1 MGKASRRRE
10 IERRRA
16 KRRLGGAKLQPRAG
30 MNALAS
36 LLPEDRVRAIARE
49 TGFVKRQRDVDPV
62 AFLWVLVLGFGVRM
76 QRTFEG
82 LRKSYAEETGDEFS
96 YGSWHPRFSAELVRF
111 ARECVTMAIQ
121 NLAAGVR
128 RSLGERLQKFEDVMI
143 QDGSVIRLHEKLA
156 KRWPA
161 TRSRK
166 VAAGVKVALL
176 VSAVANGPKNVA
188 IYGERTPDAK
198 TLRVGSWVKN
208 RILLVDLGY
217 YKFQMFAR
225 IAENGGFFVSRLKE
239 NANPLILSS
248 HIVHRGRAIDL
259 AGKTWQDVEPH
270 LRREVL
276 DAEVEVS
283 FRRRGY
289 AGKRSGDTMRVRLV
303 AVWNDE
309 ARKYHVYLTNI
320 TPDVLTPEDVAAL
333 YAVRWDI
340 ELVFKELKSC
350 YAMDEIKTTNHH
362 AVLALI
368 WVAILTLIVS
378 RRYYNV
384 LTSPLPVKLRARYTR
399 LRWAKA
405 FAENADKLLYAVLEH
420 LGLARDRDGAV
431 DLVDEVQMTQSV
443 DPHVRMARL
452 MDGWVA

>member
-1 MGKASRRRE
+1 M
-10 IERRRA
+10 
-16 KRRLGGAKLQPRAG
+16 L
-30 MNALAS
+30 S
-36 LLPEDRVRAIARE
+36 LLPVERVREIARE
-49 TGFVKRQRDVDPV
+49 TGFVKRERDVDPV

-76 QRTFEG
+76 QRTFESW
-82 LRKSYAEETGDEFS
+82 RKRYQEETGDDLS
-96 YGSWHPRFSAELVRF
+96 YGSWYPRFSAGLVRF
-111 ARECVTMAIQ
+111 TRECVVLAMQ
-121 NLAAGVR
+121 NLASGVT
-128 RSLGERLQKFEDVMI
+128 RSLGERLQRFKDIMI

-176 VSAVANGPKNVA
+176 VSAVANGPKNVT
-188 IYGERTPDAK
+188 IHGERTPDAK
-198 TLRVGSWVKN
+198 TLRVGSWVRD
-208 RILLVDLGY
+208 RILLIDLGF

-239 NANPLILSS
+239 NANPLILFS

-259 AGKTWQDVEPH
+259 SGKTWQEVEPL

-276 DAEVEVS
+276 DAEVEIS

-309 ARKYHVYLTNI
+309 ARKYHVYITNI
-320 TPDVLTPEDVAAL
+320 TPDVLTPEEVAAL

-384 LTSPLPVKLRARYTR
+384 LIAPLPVERRTRYTS
-399 LRWAKA
+399 LRWARV
-405 FAENADKLLYAVLEH
+405 FAESADKLLVITLDR
-420 LGLARDRDGAV
+420 LGLARNDGIDAGR
-431 DLVDEVQMTQSV
+431 LAELQMKNAL
-443 DPHVRMARL
+443 DPHVNRRRL
-452 MDGWVA
+452 KDGWVA

>member
-1 MGKASRRRE
+1 MGKASRRRR

-16 KRRLGGAKLQPRAG
+16 KRRHGGAKLQPRAG

-36 LLPEDRVRAIARE
+36 LLLEDRVREI
-49 TGFVKRQRDVDPV
+49 
-62 AFLWVLVLGFGVRM
+62 
-76 QRTFEG
+76 
-82 LRKSYAEETGDEFS
+82 
-96 YGSWHPRFSAELVRF
+96 
-111 ARECVTMAIQ
+111 ARECVSMGIQ

-176 VSAVANGPKNVA
+176 VSAVANGPKNV
-188 IYGERTPDAK
+188 IIHGERTPDAK
-198 TLRVGSWVKN
+198 TLRVGSWVRD

-239 NANPLILSS
+239 NANPLILFS

-259 AGKTWQDVEPH
+259 VGKTWQEVGPL

-276 DAEVEVS
+276 DAEVEMS
-283 FRRRGY
+283 FRRRAY
-289 AGKRSGDTMRVRLV
+289 AGKRAGDTMRVRLV
-303 AVWNDE
+303 AVWNNE
-309 ARKYHVYLTNI
+309 ARKYHVYITNI
-320 TPDVLTPEDVAAL
+320 TPDVPTPEEVAAR

-340 ELVFKELKSC
+340 ELVFKELKTH
-350 YAMDEIKTTNHH
+350 YALDEIKTTNHH

-378 RRYYNV
+378 RRYFNV
-384 LTSPLPVKLRARYTR
+384 LTAPLPCEVRTRYTS
-399 LRWAKA
+399 LRWASV
-405 FAENADKLLYAVLEH
+405 FAETADRILVVALDR
-420 LGLARDRDGAV
+420 LGLVRNDEIDAAELAEMQLNMAR
-431 DLVDEVQMTQSV
+431 
-443 DPHVRMARL
+443 DPHVNRRRL
-452 MDGWVA
+452 RDGWVA